1 MGDVIFKREYQEI
14 NSLAKYNICI
24 NGKVVNTIENNSRK
38 VVSLRTGIYDISVTY
53 RNSKAE
59 MKQVEIKKNES
70 LRLACG
76 SNLVGLKLLFSWF
89 FTFGKNNIYL
99 KRI

>member
-14 NSLAKYNICI
+14 NSLAKYIICI

-38 VVSLRTGIYDISVTY
+38 VVSLRPGIYDISVTY

>member
-38 VVSLRTGIYDISVTY
+38 VVSLRPGIYNISVTY